1 MSSKICLSM
10 FNKRK
15 TNNTVKLKIVTLE
28 PKLVFSGSLYCV
40 NISEHFGADV
50 FNLSPAN

>member
-15 TNNTVKLKIVTLE
+15 TNNTVKLKIAT
-28 PKLVFSGSLYCV
+28 LVFSGSLYCV